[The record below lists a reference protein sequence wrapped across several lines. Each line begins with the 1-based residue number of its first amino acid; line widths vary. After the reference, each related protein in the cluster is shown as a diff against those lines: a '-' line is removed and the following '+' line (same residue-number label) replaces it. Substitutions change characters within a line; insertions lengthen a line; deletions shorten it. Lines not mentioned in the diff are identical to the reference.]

1 MARVFDCIRVYDV
14 SDVNKKQKGIHYYIE
29 FVYESS
35 KVKDFIKKYIIS
47 DEGTYKSYKRDGKL
61 ANSPKD
67 YYEFIEFISDLKIN
81 EETEG
86 FDVFYMSQI
95 PFAYVRDEKSP
106 LFVESKIKTID
117 IDEVIEI
124 AKKIYAKKKWN
135 QEEKESKQAVFVDAC
150 KSLLDSKRALLKDS
164 QEDDEPGS
172 N

>member
-1 MARVFDCIRVYDV
+1 M
-14 SDVNKKQKGIHYYIE
+14 
-29 FVYESS
+29 
-35 KVKDFIKKYIIS
+35 
-47 DEGTYKSYKRDGKL
+47 
-61 ANSPKD
+61 
-67 YYEFIEFISDLKIN
+67 KIN